1 VDFYNVKTRQ
11 MVNVPESQIRKR
23 RTSRPLS
30 GGRTQERYAAV
41 AQVDVDGKPLNLY
54 KFLSRADFE
63 ALQVPEDS

>member
-11 MVNVPESQIRKR
+11 KVNVPEAQIRKR
-23 RTSRPLS
+23 RTSRQLS

-63 ALQVPEDS
+63 ALQVPEDG

>member
-11 MVNVPESQIRKR
+11 KVNVSESQIRKR
-23 RTSRPLS
+23 RTSRQLS

-41 AQVDVDGKPLNLY
+41 AKVDVEGKPINLY

-63 ALQVPEDS
+63 ALQVPEES